1 MNRIGLLAAACMA
14 GTVLAG
20 CSTDSGPSCSLNG
33 GTTLA
38 PLIPPPTPSMTTP
51 TTSAW
56 AKFAADPANS
66 GRSPVDLGGTEI
78 EGRVLFPR
86 DGQAAIG
93 PVQTAPVLG
102 RGIMV
107 SEGVFEDI
115 IYVGSSDS
123 YVYTVGYDGEAIVL
137 EDKIQVDGAVTGTPL
152 LGADGTLFVP
162 SNGTLTQFDPDGSVK
177 NIATLPGFAAA
188 SPTIW
193 NGDGTTYTGT
203 LSGGFS
209 GVCPNG
215 VQRFQLSFP
224 LTQSAAAVAQ
234 DPNEPTQETPII
246 VAAGLAGQVRA
257 YNIRGRQRWSFFASA
272 TIEAAV
278 VIDESTDIFYV
289 ADTNGRVFAGALAN
303 GVPQAGFSFA
313 ADESITAS
321 PALGRDD
328 AAVPTLYVAD
338 VGGTVY
344 ALDRATGEVRWT
356 FEAVGPIQSSLVV
369 ATGGAKDVIVFG
381 ADVLAN
387 ISTSPT
393 AVPVAGR
400 VYALRDDGTTAT
412 PLWDFD
418 TDSSI
423 GAASPA
429 IDSDG
434 TVYIGRQGQQL
445 GSGGAQC
452 PGGNATMTCTVNVGG
467 ALYAIAPAS
476 TGF

>member
-1 MNRIGLLAAACMA
+1 MNRIGVLAAACVA
-14 GTVLAG
+14 GAMLAG
-20 CSTDSGPSCSLNG
+20 CSNNGGASCSLNG

-38 PLIPPPTPSMTTP
+38 
-51 TTSAW
+51 TSPW
-56 AKFAADPANS
+56 PKFAADPANT
-66 GRSPVDLGGTEI
+66 GRSPVDLGGMEI
-78 EGRVLFPR
+78 VGGVLFPA
-86 DGQAAIG
+86 DGQPRIG

-102 RGIMV
+102 P
-107 SEGVFEDI
+107 DI
-115 IYVGSSDS
+115 IYVGSSDTN
-123 YVYTVGYDGEAIVL
+123 VYTVGYDGEPIVL
-137 EDKIQVDGAVTGTPL
+137 EDKIQVEGAVTGTPL
-152 LGADGTLFVP
+152 LGADGILFVP
-162 SNGTLTQFDPDGSVK
+162 SNGTLTQFRSDGSVK

-203 LSGGFS
+203 LAGEFS

-215 VQRFQLSFP
+215 VPRYQLSFP

-234 DPNEPTQETPII
+234 DPNEPTQETPIV

-257 YNIRGRQRWSFFASA
+257 YNLRGRQIWSFFASA

-278 VIDESTDIFYV
+278 VIDESTAVFYV
-289 ADTNGRVFAGALAN
+289 ADTNGRVFAGGLAN
-303 GVPQAGFSFA
+303 GVPKAGFSFA

-344 ALDRATGEVRWT
+344 ALDRATGVVRWR
-356 FEAVGPIQSSLVV
+356 FEAIGPIQSSLVV
-369 ATGGAKDVIVFG
+369 ATGGATDVIVFG
-381 ADVLAN
+381 ADVLGN
-387 ISTSPT
+387 ISASPT

-412 PLWDFD
+412 PLWEFD

-429 IDSDG
+429 IGSDG

-445 GSGGAQC
+445 GSGGKC
-452 PGGNATMTCTVNVGG
+452 PGGNATTTCTVNVGG

>member
-1 MNRIGLLAAACMA
+1 MNRIGVLAAACVA
-14 GTVLAG
+14 GAMLAG
-20 CSTDSGPSCSLNG
+20 CSNNGGPSCSLKD
-33 GTTLA
+33 GTELATL
-38 PLIPPPTPSMTTP
+38 MTTP

-66 GRSPVDLGGTEI
+66 GRSLVDLGGTEI

-86 DGQAAIG
+86 DGQRIG
-93 PVQTAPVLG
+93 PIQTAPVLG
-102 RGIMV
+102 TGIMV
-107 SEGVFEDI
+107 SEGVVKDI
-115 IYVGSSDS
+115 IYIGSSDS
-123 YVYTVGYDGEAIVL
+123 NVYTVGYDGEPIVL
-137 EDKIQVDGAVTGTPL
+137 EDKIQVEGAVTGTPL
-152 LGADGTLFVP
+152 LGADGILFVP
-162 SNGTLTQFDPDGSVK
+162 SNGTLTQFRSDGSVK
-177 NIATLPGFAAA
+177 NVAKLEGFAAA

-203 LSGGFS
+203 LSGEFS

-215 VQRFQLSFP
+215 GPRYQLSFP
-224 LTQSAAAVAQ
+224 LTQAAAAVAQ
-234 DPNEPTQETPII
+234 DPNEPTQETPIV

-257 YNIRGRQRWSFFASA
+257 YNLRGRQIWSFFASA

-278 VIDESTDIFYV
+278 VIDESTAVFYV
-289 ADTNGRVFAGALAN
+289 ADTNGRVFAGGLAN
-303 GVPQAGFSFA
+303 GVPKAGFSFA

-344 ALDRATGEVRWT
+344 ALDRATGVVRWR
-356 FEAVGPIQSSLVV
+356 FEAIGPIQSSLVV
-369 ATGGAKDVIVFG
+369 ATGGATDVIVFG
-381 ADVLAN
+381 ADVLGN
-387 ISTSPT
+387 ISASPT

-412 PLWDFD
+412 PLWEFD

-429 IDSDG
+429 IGSDG

-445 GSGGAQC
+445 GSGGKC
-452 PGGNATMTCTVNVGG
+452 PGGNATTTCTVNVGG